1 MPPLT
6 IPVFA
11 DGRLGDVKD
20 NIKTFQRD
28 LKHLED
34 LDFADD
40 IALHSI
46 GIRIWK
52 RKQQYLNNRVEKY
65 VSGETKQRQ
74 RP

>member
-1 MPPLT
+1 VPPLT

-28 LKHLED
+28 LKHLEV

-52 RKQQYLNNRVEKY
+52 RKQQY
-65 VSGETKQRQ
+65 
-74 RP
+74 